1 MQNKKISCLL
11 STYNNQD
18 TIEDAIKSIL
28 SQTYENL
35 ELLII
40 DDASTDETLKICKSV
55 NDPRVSVYE
64 NKYNLG
70 LTKSLNKI
78 ARISMGSYLARQDGD
93 DQSLPHRFEAQIEQF
108 NNSNEIDIVTCRAFI
123 KNTDKV
129 IPKLRNKINHKL
141 LINFLNPFIHGTLM
155 IKRDS
160 FYKLNGYDEN
170 FVYAQD
176 YKLFHDAI
184 KSGMKI
190 ETIEK
195 PMYVLNLENNI
206 SSNKKKEQK
215 YYSNCVRNNLIPKV
229 KF

>member
-11 STYNNQD
+11 STYNNQE
-18 TIEDAIKSIL
+18 TIEDAINSIL

-40 DDASTDETLKICKSV
+40 DDASTDKTLKICKSI
-55 NDPRVSVYE
+55 NDSRVSVYE
-64 NKYNLG
+64 NKHNLG

-78 ARISMGSYLARQDGD
+78 ANISIGYYLARQDGD
-93 DQSLPHRFEAQIEQF
+93 DISLPHRFKTQIEKF
-108 NNSNEIDIVTCRAFI
+108 RNSNKIDIVTCRAYV
-123 KNTDKV
+123 KNTNNV
-129 IPKLRNKINHKL
+129 TPKLRNKINHKL

-160 FYKLNGYDEN
+160 FYNLNGYNEN

-184 KSGMKI
+184 KNGMKI
-190 ETIEK
+190 NTIKE
-195 PMYVLNLENNI
+195 PMYILNLENNI

-215 YYSNCVRNNLIPKV
+215 YYSDCVRNNLTPKV

>member
-1 MQNKKISCLL
+1 M

-35 ELLII
+35 EFLII

-55 NDPRVSVYE
+55 NDPGFCYE

-70 LTKSLNKI
+70 LIKSLNKI

-123 KNTDKV
+123 KSTDKV

-141 LINFLNPFIHGTLM
+141 LINF
-155 IKRDS
+155 
-160 FYKLNGYDEN
+160 
-170 FVYAQD
+170 
-176 YKLFHDAI
+176 
-184 KSGMKI
+184 
-190 ETIEK
+190 
-195 PMYVLNLENNI
+195 
-206 SSNKKKEQK
+206 
-215 YYSNCVRNNLIPKV
+215 
-229 KF
+229 

>member
-1 MQNKKISCLL
+1 
-11 STYNNQD
+11 
-18 TIEDAIKSIL
+18 
-28 SQTYENL
+28 
-35 ELLII
+35 
-40 DDASTDETLKICKSV
+40 
-55 NDPRVSVYE
+55 
-64 NKYNLG
+64 
-70 LTKSLNKI
+70 
-78 ARISMGSYLARQDGD
+78 MGSYLARQDGD

-123 KNTDKV
+123 KSTDKV

-190 ETIEK
+190 ETIEE

-206 SSNKKKEQK
+206 SSNKKKEQ
-215 YYSNCVRNNLIPKV
+215 NITLIV
-229 KF
+229 